1 MIVVNIYLS
10 SDRTGKYSVF
20 AIITIMIN
28 SNLIVC
34 IVLFVLFFFVINS

>member
-34 IVLFVLFFFVINS
+34 MKLIKYT